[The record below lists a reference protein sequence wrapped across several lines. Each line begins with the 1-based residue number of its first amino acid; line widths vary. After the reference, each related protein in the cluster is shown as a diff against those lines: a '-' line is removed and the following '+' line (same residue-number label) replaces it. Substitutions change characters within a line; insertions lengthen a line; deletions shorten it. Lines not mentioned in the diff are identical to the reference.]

1 MSASNGRFPL
11 GRLVVTPA
19 AIGAVSRDM
28 LFQFI
33 ERHLSGDWG
42 DVSENDARSNEYALR
57 HELRIISIYLTPSG
71 ERIMVLTEADRSA
84 TTILMANEY

>member
-1 MSASNGRFPL
+1 MLALNARFSP
-11 GRLVVTPA
+11 GQLVATPA
-19 AIGAVSRDM
+19 ATAAAPRDM
-28 LFQFI
+28 LFRFV
-33 ERHLSGDWG
+33 ERHLTGDWG
-42 DVSENDARSNEYALR
+42 DASENDARANEYAVR